1 MMHRAWTPIVVLAI
15 LGKAAGLGF
24 AYPYAE
30 TGEYLGP
37 AEVVAAKDGGLLYVL
52 CIDAGQIAVVEA
64 ASGKLARTIS
74 LPADPTGLAL
84 SPDGAKFYVT
94 FGLPQGTVRVVEVG
108 SGQVTATIPVGH
120 TPTAPVVSP
129 DGKRL
134 YVANRFNN
142 NVSVIDLEA
151 KKEIA
156 RIPVSREPVA
166 MAITPDGKTV
176 LVANQLPTDRSDSYD
191 VAAVVSVIDTATN
204 QATAVRLP
212 NGSTNLHGVCV
223 SPDGKHAYVT
233 HILARYQMPTT
244 QLERGWMNTNALSIL
259 DVAAKKLINTVL
271 LDDVDLGAANP
282 WGVAVTADGRH
293 VCVTHAGTHE
303 VSVINMPGVLDK
315 LSKIPVEAK
324 PAEPGKPYDN
334 RGSFSSATQADV
346 PNDLAFLVDLRRRIR
361 LQSSPLFAP
370 QTTGPL
376 VNGPRG
382 LAVIGT
388 KAYVALY
395 FSDNLAIVDF
405 SPKPEKQVT
414 IVPLGPEPKL
424 TVTRRGY
431 MFFND
436 ADLCFQ
442 HWQSCAS
449 CHPDARA
456 DALNWDLMNDGLGNP
471 KNNKSMLLAHATP
484 PAMWEGVR
492 PNAES
497 AVRSG
502 ITHIQFAVRPD
513 EDAAAIDEYL
523 KALKP
528 IPSPYLVNGQLS
540 PAAQRGR
547 ELFFSEKVGCAVCH
561 PEPHYTDRLMH
572 DVESK
577 GQYDRR
583 ADFDT
588 PQLIECW
595 RTAPYLHDGRYVTI
609 QELLKDGK
617 HGRKQGAVEK
627 LTEQEINDLAEFVL
641 SL

>member
-1 MMHRAWTPIVVLAI
+1 MTRRFWTPITVLAI
-15 LGKAAGLGF
+15 LGFIAGTGHG
-24 AYPYAE
+24 YPYTE
-30 TGEYLGP
+30 SGKYLGP
-37 AEVVAAKDGGLLYVL
+37 STLVAAKDGATLYVL
-52 CIDAGQIAVVEA
+52 CIDAKQIAVVEA
-64 ASGKLARTIS
+64 ASGKVARSIA
-74 LPADPTGLAL
+74 LPSVPTGLAL
-84 SPDGAKFYVT
+84 SPNGAHLYVT
-94 FGLPQGTVRVVEVG
+94 FGLPEGTVGVVEVA
-108 SGQVTATIPVGH
+108 SGLVAATIAVGH
-120 TPTAPVVSP
+120 TPVAPVVSP

-134 YVANRFNN
+134 YVCNRFNN

-156 RIPVSREPVA
+156 RVPASREPDA
-166 MAITPDGKTV
+166 AAITPDGKTL
-176 LVANQLPTDRSDSYD
+176 LVANLLPTDRSDSYD
-191 VAAVVSVIDTATN
+191 VAIVVTLIDTASN
-204 QATAVRLP
+204 QTSAIRLP
-212 NGSTNLHGVCV
+212 NGSTNSHGVCL
-223 SPDGKHAYVT
+223 SPDGKHAYVA

-259 DVAAKKLINTVL
+259 DVAAKKLVNTVL

-282 WGVAVTADGRH
+282 WGVAVTADGKH

-303 VSVINMPGVLDK
+303 VSVIDMPGVMEK

-382 LAVIGT
+382 LAVVGS

-395 FSDNLAIVDF
+395 FSDNLAVVDF

-424 TVTRRGY
+424 TVQRRGY

-442 HWQSCAS
+442 HWQSCGS
-449 CHPDARA
+449 CHPDARV
-456 DALNWDLMNDGLGNP
+456 DSLNWDLMNDGMGNP
-471 KNNKSMLLAHATP
+471 KNNKSLFLAHKTP

-492 PNAES
+492 PNAE
-497 AVRSG
+497 AGVRSG
-502 ITHIQFAVRPD
+502 ITHIQFAVRPE
-513 EDAAAIDEYL
+513 EDAVAIDEYL
-523 KALKP
+523 KAIEP
-528 IPSPYLVNGQLS
+528 VPSPHLVNGQLS
-540 PAAQRGR
+540 PAAQRGK
-547 ELFFSEKVGCAVCH
+547 EIFFSEKIGCGVCH
-561 PEPHYTDRLMH
+561 PEPTYTDRLMH

-588 PQLIECW
+588 PQLNECW
-595 RTAPYLHDGRYVTI
+595 RTAPYLHDGRYLTI
-609 QELLKDGK
+609 KQLIKEGK
-617 HGRKQGAVEK
+617 HGHKQGAVTK
-627 LTEQEINDLAEFVL
+627 LTEQELNDLVEFVL